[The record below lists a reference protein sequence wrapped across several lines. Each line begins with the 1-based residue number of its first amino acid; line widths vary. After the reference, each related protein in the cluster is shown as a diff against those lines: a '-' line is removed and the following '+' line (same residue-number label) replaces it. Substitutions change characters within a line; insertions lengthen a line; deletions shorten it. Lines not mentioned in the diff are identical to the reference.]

1 MKYHGQYC
9 NIQIKHTHTQTPDF
23 FTKENSTHQKGI
35 ICTTYFIK
43 NAIVLYFIS
52 NSFIIWN
59 QNDGPMHMLPT
70 CRICIK
76 PHRIILWNKYTWQ
89 NGIWCSPN
97 LSVPLGGGWELAP
110 GSPTFAQSS
119 SWFRWTASS
128 QPPFLPHCHPCLV
141 PQSSSTPSSLLIQTH
156 HQSPLSFPKLPMP
169 ASP

>member
-9 NIQIKHTHTQTPDF
+9 NIQIKHTHTHKLLTSLQRKTAHIRRGSYALHILL
-23 FTKENSTHQKGI
+23 KMQ
-35 ICTTYFIK
+35 
-43 NAIVLYFIS
+43 LYFIS